1 MNVERGSDHQLTRA
15 RDTTREQR
23 VAASRVVLRKA
34 RNPKDL
40 RLLLDALGL
49 NQQPHKENQ

>member
-1 MNVERGSDHQLTRA
+1 MNVERGSDHQLTRV

-23 VAASRVVLRKA
+23 VAASRAVLKRA

-40 RLLLDALGL
+40 RLLLDVLGL

>member
-23 VAASRVVLRKA
+23 VAASRVVLAKA

-49 NQQPHKENQ
+49 NDPPRTT

>member
-49 NQQPHKENQ
+49 NDPPRT